1 MYELEEYYMML
12 DIIEKAE
19 KNRNYALIL
28 NFCLDCYTY
37 LPEIV
42 REMQIKTGKNILKS
56 YKPFIYISL
65 YLSVLEKFQEYL

>member
-12 DIIEKAE
+12 NIIEKAE
-19 KNRNYALIL
+19 KNGDYSLIL
-28 NFCLDCYTY
+28 KFCLDCYTY
-37 LPEIV
+37 LPVIIREI
-42 REMQIKTGKNILKS
+42 QIKTGKNILKS